1 LPTPFVTVVKLD
13 TDSTLFR
20 RRSGAALLAVVALV
34 GWLAFH
40 SPGWDAGTSSNA
52 TGSAISRGS
61 DAVQQ
66 TARTSETRTE
76 KRNTEPTVDG
86 TRRAGFESAQQA
98 SALGPNDHHRPVDS
112 SGSHLT
118 ARGPP
123 TSPTV

>member
-1 LPTPFVTVVKLD
+1 VKLD

-40 SPGWDAGTSSNA
+40 TPGWDDGGSSSNA

-76 KRNTEPTVDG
+76 KRNNEPTVDG
-86 TRRAGFESAQQA
+86 TRRVGLESIGEQS
-98 SALGPNDHHRPVDS
+98 SALGPNNDHRPADS
-112 SGSHLT
+112 AGSHLT